1 MDAPVTAAERI
12 AFDDAETFDEANH
25 DLGAGEERAPETE
38 QKPFP
43 GMLAFAHEILG
54 DDVFAAGREDE
65 LEAGRKFEQGA
76 VERGGAADDAQREEE
91 HREKGEEHVESDG
104 LAESD
109 AVWKDAAEATK
120 EIFQYSVHR
129 GRRRDYTGS
138 GGNRARKYLRCSEG
152 TRVLSEEQVSR
163 ADRALGSATL

>member
-1 MDAPVTAAERI
+1 MHAPVGAAERI
-12 AFDDAETFDEANH
+12 AFDDTETFDEADH
-25 DLGAGEERAPETE
+25 DLGAGEERTPEAE

-43 GMLAFAHEILG
+43 GMLPFAHEILG

-65 LEAGRKFEQGA
+65 LEAGGEIEQGA
-76 VERGGAADDAQREEE
+76 VERGGAADHAQGEEE

-104 LAESD
+104 LAQGD

-138 GGNRARKYLRCSEG
+138 ERESCEEISEILWWCLNTKARANSSPAVAGSE
-152 TRVLSEEQVSR
+152 
-163 ADRALGSATL
+163 